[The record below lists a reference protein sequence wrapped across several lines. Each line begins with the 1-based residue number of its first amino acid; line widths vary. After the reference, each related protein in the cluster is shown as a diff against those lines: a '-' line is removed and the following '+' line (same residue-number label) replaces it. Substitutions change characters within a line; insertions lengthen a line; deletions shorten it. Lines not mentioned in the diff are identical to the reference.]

1 MQSTDSGQSGVFLGL
16 LLQIG
21 VFTTSTAAGSGD
33 GSRPS
38 TDGGGVANMGAGK
51 KFTGEYTAA
60 GRDTTGPAPVE
71 KMQKRCKDAEAVKH
85 DDPAA

>member
-1 MQSTDSGQSGVFLGL
+1 MTAPGQ
-16 LLQIG
+16 
-21 VFTTSTAAGSGD
+21 A
-33 GSRPS
+33 PME
-38 TDGGGVANMGAGK
+38 GVANMGAGK

>member
-1 MQSTDSGQSGVFLGL
+1 M
-16 LLQIG
+16 
-21 VFTTSTAAGSGD
+21 
-33 GSRPS
+33 
-38 TDGGGVANMGAGK
+38 GGGVANMGAGK